1 MAFLVRRLLLTLP
14 VLFIVSVLCFSMIN
28 LIPGDPATVILGPE
42 ASQHAKEQMT
52 ERLGL
57 NEPIPVQYVDWLGGV
72 LHGDLG
78 ESLVDN
84 TPVSKLILQR
94 LPVTIELA
102 LGTFAVSL
110 TISVVAGILSA
121 SRRGTWV
128 DYLSTGVALGGISIP
143 HFWLG
148 MMFIIIFAVYLGILP
163 AGGFV
168 PFFQNPLANIT
179 FMILP
184 VLATG
189 LRESAELT
197 RMLRSSLLEELGSD
211 YVRTAFSK
219 GLGKRVV
226 VIRHAVRNALIP
238 FVTASGLQIAGLL
251 GGLVVTETVFQL
263 PGLGRLVVDSIENR
277 DFTTV
282 QGAVLTITLVVVLV
296 NVAVDVLYALIDP
309 RISVS
314 SSEG

>member
-14 VLFIVSVLCFSMIN
+14 ILFIVSVICFSMIN

-42 ASQHAKEQMT
+42 ASEHAKEEMRN
-52 ERLGL
+52 RLNL
-57 NEPIPVQYVDWLGGV
+57 NEPIPVQYVDWLWGV

-78 ESLVDN
+78 ESLIDD
-84 TPVSKLILQR
+84 TPVSKLILER

-102 LGTFAVSL
+102 LGAFAVSF
-110 TISVVAGILSA
+110 TIAVVVGILSA

-128 DYLSTGVALGGISIP
+128 DYLSTGAALGGISIP
-143 HFWLG
+143 SFWLG
-148 MMFIIIFAVYLGILP
+148 MMLIIIFAVNLGILP
-163 AGGFV
+163 ASGYE
-168 PFFQNPLANIT
+168 PFFQNPVANIT
-179 FMILP
+179 AMILP
-184 VLATG
+184 IIATG
-189 LRESAELT
+189 LRESGELT
-197 RMLRSSLLEELGSD
+197 RMLRSSLLEQLGSD

-219 GLGKRVV
+219 GLSRRVV
-226 VIRHAVRNALIP
+226 LIRHAVRNALIP

-282 QGAVLTITLVVVLV
+282 QGTVLTITLIVVMV
-296 NVAVDVLYALIDP
+296 NVLIDVLYTMIDP

-314 SSEG
+314 SKG

>member
-1 MAFLVRRLLLTLP
+1 LAFLVRRLLLTLP
-14 VLFIVSVLCFSMIN
+14 ILFIVSVICFSMIN

-42 ASQHAKEQMT
+42 ASEHAKEEMRN
-52 ERLGL
+52 RLNL
-57 NEPIPVQYVDWLGGV
+57 NEPIPVQYVDWLWGV

-78 ESLVDN
+78 ESLIDD
-84 TPVSKLILQR
+84 TPVSKLILER

-102 LGTFAVSL
+102 LGAFAVSF
-110 TISVVAGILSA
+110 TIAVVVGILSA

-128 DYLSTGVALGGISIP
+128 DYLSTGAALGGISIP
-143 HFWLG
+143 SFWLG
-148 MMFIIIFAVYLGILP
+148 MMLIIIFAVNLGILP
-163 AGGFV
+163 ASGYE
-168 PFFQNPLANIT
+168 PFFQNPVANIT
-179 FMILP
+179 AMILP
-184 VLATG
+184 IIATG
-189 LRESAELT
+189 LRESGELT
-197 RMLRSSLLEELGSD
+197 RMLRSSLLEQLGSD

-219 GLGKRVV
+219 GLSRRVV
-226 VIRHAVRNALIP
+226 LIRHAVRNALIP

-282 QGAVLTITLVVVLV
+282 QGTVLTITLIVVMV
-296 NVAVDVLYALIDP
+296 NVLIDVLYTIIDP

-314 SSEG
+314 GKG

>member
-1 MAFLVRRLLLTLP
+1 MAFLIRRLLLTLP
-14 VLFIVSVLCFSMIN
+14 ILFIVSVICFSMIN
-28 LIPGDPATVILGPE
+28 FIPGDPATVILGPE
-42 ASQHAKEQMT
+42 ASQQAKEQMRN
-52 ERLGL
+52 RLNL
-57 NEPIPVQYVDWLGGV
+57 NEPIPVQYFDWLRGV
-72 LHGDLG
+72 LKGDLG
-78 ESLVDN
+78 ESLIDD
-84 TPVSKLILQR
+84 TPVSQLILER

-102 LGTFAVSL
+102 VGTFAVSL
-110 TISVVAGILSA
+110 TIAVIAGILSA

-148 MMFIIIFAVYLGILP
+148 MMFIIIFAVSLGWLP
-163 AGGFV
+163 ASGYE
-168 PFFQNPLANIT
+168 PFFQNPAANIT
-179 FMILP
+179 AMILP
-184 VLATG
+184 ILATG

-219 GLGKRVV
+219 GLSKRIV

-263 PGLGRLVVDSIENR
+263 PGLGRLVVDSIEQR

-282 QGAVLTITLVVVLV
+282 QGAVLTITIVVVLV
-296 NVAVDVLYALIDP
+296 NVLVDVLYTIIDP

-314 SSEG
+314 SGE

>member
-1 MAFLVRRLLLTLP
+1 MAFLIRRLLLTLP
-14 VLFIVSVLCFSMIN
+14 ILFIVSVICFSMIN

-42 ASQHAKEQMT
+42 ASEQAKEQMR

-57 NEPIPVQYVDWLGGV
+57 DKPLVVQYVDWLGGV

-78 ESLVDN
+78 ESLVDGM
-84 TPVSKLILQR
+84 PVSQLILQR
-94 LPVTIELA
+94 LPVTLELA
-102 LGTFAVSL
+102 LGTFLVSL
-110 TISVVAGILSA
+110 TIAVVAGILSA
-121 SRRGTWV
+121 SKRGTWV
-128 DYLSTGVALGGISIP
+128 DYVSTGFALGGISIP

-148 MMFIIIFAVYLGILP
+148 MMFIIIFAVNLGWLP
-163 AGGFV
+163 ASGYV
-168 PFFQNPLANIT
+168 PFFEDPAANIAV
-179 FMILP
+179 MILP
-184 VLATG
+184 VFATG
-189 LRESAELT
+189 LRESAELM

-219 GLGKRVV
+219 GLSRRVV
-226 VIRHAVRNALIP
+226 VMRHAVRNALVP

-263 PGLGRLVVDSIENR
+263 PGLGRLVVDSIEQR

-282 QGAVLTITLVVVLV
+282 QGTVLTITLIVVMV
-296 NVAVDVLYALIDP
+296 NVLIDVLYTIIDP

-314 SSEG
+314 SKG

>member
-14 VLFIVSVLCFSMIN
+14 ILFIVSVICFSMIN

-42 ASQHAKEQMT
+42 ASQQAKEQMRN
-52 ERLGL
+52 RLNL
-57 NEPIPVQYVDWLGGV
+57 NEPIPVQYFDWLRGV
-72 LHGDLG
+72 LKGDLG
-78 ESLVDN
+78 ESLIDD
-84 TPVSKLILQR
+84 TPVSQLILER

-102 LGTFAVSL
+102 VGTFAVSL
-110 TISVVAGILSA
+110 TIAVVAGILSA

-148 MMFIIIFAVYLGILP
+148 MMFIIIFAVSLGWLP
-163 AGGFV
+163 ASGYE
-168 PFFQNPLANIT
+168 PFFQNPVANIT
-179 FMILP
+179 AMILP
-184 VLATG
+184 ILATG

-219 GLGKRVV
+219 GLSKRIV

-263 PGLGRLVVDSIENR
+263 PGLGRLVVDSIEQR

-282 QGAVLTITLVVVLV
+282 QGAVLTITIIVVLV
-296 NVAVDVLYALIDP
+296 NVLVDVLYTIIDP

-314 SSEG
+314 SGE

>member
-1 MAFLVRRLLLTLP
+1 LAFLVRRLLLTIP
-14 VLFIVSVLCFSMIN
+14 ILFIVSVICFSMIN

-42 ASQHAKEQMT
+42 ASQHAKEEMRN
-52 ERLGL
+52 RLNL
-57 NEPIPVQYVDWLGGV
+57 NEPIPVQYVDWLWGV

-78 ESLVDN
+78 ESLIDD
-84 TPVSKLILQR
+84 TPVSKLILER

-102 LGTFAVSL
+102 LGAFAVSF
-110 TISVVAGILSA
+110 TIAVVVGILSA

-128 DYLSTGVALGGISIP
+128 DYLSTGAALGGISIP
-143 HFWLG
+143 SFWLG
-148 MMFIIIFAVYLGILP
+148 MMLIIIFAVNLGILP
-163 AGGFV
+163 ASGYE
-168 PFFQNPLANIT
+168 PFFQNPVANIT
-179 FMILP
+179 AMILP
-184 VLATG
+184 IIATG
-189 LRESAELT
+189 LRESGELT
-197 RMLRSSLLEELGSD
+197 RMLRSSLLEQLGSD

-219 GLGKRVV
+219 GLSRRVV
-226 VIRHAVRNALIP
+226 LIRHAVRNALIP

-282 QGAVLTITLVVVLV
+282 QGAVLTITLIVVMV
-296 NVAVDVLYALIDP
+296 NVFIDVLYTIIDP

-314 SSEG
+314 SKG

>member
-1 MAFLVRRLLLTLP
+1 
-14 VLFIVSVLCFSMIN
+14 MIN

-42 ASQHAKEQMT
+42 ASQHAKEQMR

-78 ESLVDN
+78 ESLIDD

-110 TISVVAGILSA
+110 TISVIAGILSA

-148 MMFIIIFAVYLGILP
+148 MMMMIIIFAVYLGILP
-163 AGGFV
+163 AGGYV
-168 PFFQNPLANIT
+168 PFFQNPWANIT

-184 VLATG
+184 VFATG

-219 GLGKRVV
+219 GLSRRVV

-238 FVTASGLQIAGLL
+238 FVTAGGLQIAALL
-251 GGLVVTETVFQL
+251 GGLVVTEQVFQL
-263 PGLGRLVVDSIENR
+263 PGLGRLVIESILER
-277 DFTTV
+277 DYTTV
-282 QGAVLTITLVVVLV
+282 QGTVLVITLTVVLV
-296 NVAVDVLYALIDP
+296 NVLVDLLYALIDP
-309 RISVS
+309 RISLS
-314 SSEG
+314 SKE